1 MRKLIFLLAFVFIN
15 CSPEIEVE
23 NIEFMAYNWNVST
36 PINRQK
42 PTFEIQPEIYSIIEL
57 NGKNKTYTCDFRP
70 NKTEK
75 YFESKIDQKVIDSLV
90 NDVDLRVKE
99 YKSVVN
105 YESNIGCIKA
115 RPILKV
121 IVNYRNKT
129 SKSYYYNFTENEK
142 KYSSIISLYNSLRK
156 IEIGETYR
164 EIKTNSKLENK
175 KLEFIKNSVK
185 EDTTAFPKPKKLV
198 FEVQG

>member
-1 MRKLIFLLAFVFIN
+1 MRKLIFLLAFIFIN
-15 CSPEIEVE
+15 CSPENDVE
-23 NIEFMAYNWNVST
+23 NIEFMAYTWNVST

-42 PTFEIQPEIYSIIEL
+42 PRFEVQPEIYSIIEL
-57 NGKNKTYTCDFRP
+57 NGKNKTYACDFRP

-90 NDVDLRVKE
+90 NGIDLLAKE
-99 YKSVVN
+99 YKSVIN
-105 YESNIGCIKA
+105 YEANIGCIKA

-121 IVNYRNKT
+121 IINYRDKT
-129 SKSYYYNFTENEK
+129 SKSYYFTENEK
-142 KYSSIISLYNSLRK
+142 KYSSIISIYSKLRK
-156 IEIGETYR
+156 IDIGETYR
-164 EIKTNSKLENK
+164 KIRTDNKLENK
-175 KLEFIKNSVK
+175 KIEFIQKTEK